1 MNERFSDRV
10 GATQLRRQF
19 QIGEADAPL
28 RNAMWNWACWVLES
42 QSSED
47 YWWRA
52 ARKGMWDEFFH
63 LPVDEV
69 PHATRAAVKQW
80 WTTAEWY
87 DAYNFVEYL
96 LQNSAHLGS
105 SSDARYYAERELNK
119 YLERELSGYR
129 SVKHRLVPVTSE
141 VEVAEIE
148 RAATT
153 VAGFEGVAAHIN
165 TALKL
170 LGLKPEPDKRN
181 SIKESISAV
190 EAAVKLLSGEKSGG
204 IDKAVSVLEAK
215 AGLHPA
221 FKDALKKLYGYT
233 SDGKGIRHPIMESA
247 DISFAEAKFMLVACS
262 AFANLL
268 IDSARPTTG

>member
-1 MNERFSDRV
+1 MNERFSDRI

-19 QIGEADAPL
+19 QIDEADVPL
-28 RNAMWNWACWVLES
+28 RNALWNWACWMLKS
-42 QSSED
+42 DPRHD
-47 YWWRA
+47 YWLRA
-52 ARKGMWDEFFH
+52 AQNGMWDEFFH
-63 LPVDEV
+63 LRVDEV
-69 PHATRAAVKQW
+69 PHSTQAAVKKW
-80 WTTAEWY
+80 WNTAIWY

-96 LQNSAHLGS
+96 LQNAGRFGS
-105 SSDARYYAERELNK
+105 SWDAQNKPEESLNG

-129 SVKHRLVPVTSE
+129 AVKRRLVPVTSE

-148 RAATT
+148 RAATAI
-153 VAGFEGVAAHIN
+153 AGFEGVAEHID

-204 IDKAVSVLEAK
+204 IDTAVRLLEANV
-215 AGLHPA
+215 GLHPA
-221 FKDALKKLYGYT
+221 LKVAITKLYGYT
-233 SDGKGIRHPIMESA
+233 CEGPGIRHALLESG

-262 AFANLL
+262 AFANFL
-268 IDSARPTTG
+268 IDSARPAAG